1 MNYKI
6 VNSGNRYCFVIE
18 SVHENTISE
27 VQFVVESVG
36 DLSLL
41 VNALKMCEDKLY
53 NNKYKAID
61 EN

>member
-6 VNSGNRYCFVIE
+6 VTNDNMHCFVIE
-18 SVHENTISE
+18 SVHENVISE

-41 VNALKMCEDKLY
+41 VNALKMCEEKLY
-53 NNKYKAID
+53 NNKYK
-61 EN
+61 EVLK